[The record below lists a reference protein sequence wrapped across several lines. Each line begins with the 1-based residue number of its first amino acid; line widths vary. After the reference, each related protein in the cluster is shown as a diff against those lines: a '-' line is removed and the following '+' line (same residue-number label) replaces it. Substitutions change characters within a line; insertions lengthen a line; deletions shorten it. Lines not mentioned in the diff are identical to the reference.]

1 MARHGTVVTGLER
14 LLDEGPGCAGLGVGA
29 RVGVVAHPASVDTD
43 LRHAVDRL
51 LGSPDLRVVRL
62 FGPEHGVRGE
72 AQDMEPV
79 KGSIDPETG
88 LPVSSLYG
96 NDPQS
101 LRPERDEISALDA
114 VIYDLQDV
122 GSRYYTFVYSL
133 SYVMEVAR
141 DADRPVVVLDR
152 PNPIGG
158 VAVEGPVLDP
168 ALASFVGRYP
178 IPVRHGMTTGE
189 LARLFN
195 GHFGIGC
202 DLRVVPMLG
211 WDRTMQ
217 FEDTALPWVAPSP
230 NMPTVATTRV
240 YPGGCLIEGTNLS
253 EGRGTTQPFEL
264 VGAPW
269 LPGRELAGALR
280 AAGIPGA
287 AFRAMSFRPMFQ
299 KHSGSTC
306 LGVQVHVTDPVSFR
320 PFATYLEMI
329 RQASRLAPQAFDWR
343 REPYEF
349 ESERLA
355 IDLLLGLPNLRPELE
370 KGTSVEEMERSWA
383 AGLAEFAEPRA
394 ASLLY

>member
-1 MARHGTVVTGLER
+1 
-14 LLDEGPGCAGLGVGA
+14 
-29 RVGVVAHPASVDTD
+29 
-43 LRHAVDRL
+43 
-51 LGSPDLRVVRL
+51 
-62 FGPEHGVRGE
+62 
-72 AQDMEPV
+72 
-79 KGSIDPETG
+79 
-88 LPVSSLYG
+88 
-96 NDPQS
+96 
-101 LRPERDEISALDA
+101 
-114 VIYDLQDV
+114 
-122 GSRYYTFVYSL
+122 
-133 SYVMEVAR
+133 MEVAR

-299 KHSGSTC
+299 KHAGSTC

-320 PFATYLEMI
+320 PFATYLEII

-349 ESERLA
+349 ETERLA